1 MAVPVAPVISGG
13 ESPADTAEITDQTPG
28 VNHRTYVSP
37 TLGSVKQIDGSQ
49 IRLSKDQLTIRLG
62 YDGVRYCFKH
72 RCFCPGGALR

>member
-1 MAVPVAPVISGG
+1 MAVPVTSVISGG
-13 ESPADTAEITDQTPG
+13 ESPADTAKITDQAPR

-37 TLGSVKQIDGSQ
+37 AVGSVKQIDGSQ
-49 IRLSKDQLTIRLG
+49 IRLSKDQLTVRLG